1 MPEQEIGNV
10 EDLKGE
16 VLPVVRQADETA
28 VQSAESYQAAG
39 AFLKDIKTAQKRVVA
54 FFDPLKKSTRAAW
67 QAVLARE
74 KEMLGPLA
82 AAESGVKR
90 KMGAWHEAQE
100 RIRREQER
108 KLQSAAEAKARK
120 ERERLAARAAAAS
133 AKGQTEKAESLE
145 DKAAEVVAP
154 VIAVQSE
161 APKVE
166 GIKYRTTWKAR
177 VTKAE
182 DVPREWLIVN
192 DKALQSFAR
201 STKGAVKVAGVEFYA
216 EQGMAVG

>member
-120 ERERLAARAAAAS
+120 ERERLAARAAAAA

-154 VIAVQSE
+154 VIACSRKRRRWKGSSTARHGRRGSRRQ
-161 APKVE
+161 KT
-166 GIKYRTTWKAR
+166 YR
-177 VTKAE
+177 V
-182 DVPREWLIVN
+182 
-192 DKALQSFAR
+192 S
-201 STKGAVKVAGVEFYA
+201 G
-216 EQGMAVG
+216 